1 MQEINICLSLEDA
14 NKVLM
19 GLSFLQLRDS
29 LTLFQR
35 IQKECEVQIE
45 AANAKAATNAAA
57 GDVDIPFA
65 T

>member
-1 MQEINICLSLEDA
+1 MQEINISLSLEDA

-35 IQKECEVQIE
+35 IQKECEAQIE